1 MCRVNKTKCLFGQES
16 LFCVNVG
23 MSNVFVMRVKP
34 GDGLV
39 DGCFTHRLLHADGGG
54 CRVVEGGG
62 GRLAEGR
69 SRLHV
74 EASWLLQVRL
84 SREGHRPRGE
94 LRVHG
99 LLETLGGHVEVLLGC
114 QLVLIDGRGHWPHG
128 GLKVVLGSEPH
139 GALLARSGLIE
150 RGPALMGHVGH
161 VKPGSRLDGPVEA
174 HWTRTVKP
182 HRAHLVRR
190 AIEAHRPLLLEAHW
204 SRSRTRS
211 HVVEVLHGA
220 LKVARSGYLSL
231 KPDWRLLTN
240 GTIKPPGAL
249 RERRTI
255 KPAHTI
261 AASHWTV
268 RNVGPGSIKPLRHV
282 VVRRSTTIKPS
293 GNLVV
298 RPIKP
303 RRLIIAPRSTTL
315 VPPRRVG
322 SGGAHVSGPF
332 VPGGGMSSI
341 MRRCVSWR
349 VTVLSDRRQWSGP
362 WRRLQDGFWR
372 MGRMRVRKGDVQRC
386 IV

>member
-1 MCRVNKTKCLFGQES
+1 
-16 LFCVNVG
+16 
-23 MSNVFVMRVKP
+23 MRMKP

-39 DGCFTHRLLHADGGG
+39 DGCFTHRLLHTDGGG

-62 GRLAEGR
+62 GWLAEGR
-69 SRLHV
+69 GRLHV

-84 SREGHRPRGE
+84 SREGHRSRGE

-114 QLVLIDGRGHWPHG
+114 HWVLIDGRGHRPHG
-128 GLKVVLGSEPH
+128 GLKVVLGCEPH
-139 GALLARSGLIE
+139 GALLAWGRFIE
-150 RGPALMGHVGH
+150 RGPTLMGHIGH
-161 VKPGSRLDGPVEA
+161 VKPGSRLHGPVEA

-182 HRAHLVRR
+182 HWAHLVRR
-190 AIEAHRPLLLEAHW
+190 AIEAHGPLLLEAHW

-211 HVVEVLHGA
+211 HVVKVLHGA
-220 LKVARSGYLSL
+220 LKVAWSRSLSL
-231 KPDWRLLTN
+231 KPDWRPLID

-249 RERRTI
+249 RVRRTI

-268 RNVGPGSIKPLRHV
+268 RNVGPGPVKPLRHV
-282 VVRRSTTIKPS
+282 VVRRSTTIKPA

-303 RRLIIAPRSTTL
+303 RRVIVASGATTL
-315 VPPRRVG
+315 IPPGRVG

-332 VPGGGMSSI
+332 VHGGGMSSI
-341 MRRCVSWR
+341 MRRRVSWR
-349 VTVLSDRRQWSGP
+349 VTVLSDRRQRSGP
-362 WRRLQDGFWR
+362 CRRLQDGFWR